1 MSTGTVLHVNVV
13 GLMAALEENLDPT
26 LRGRPFVVA
35 NRAAPRAVV
44 LDLSREAHREGV
56 LRGMLLSRAVA
67 MLTGL
72 IVREPRADICALANG
87 ALDRICRSYSPRV
100 EMAGDGHVFADLAG
114 TSRLNGPPEDVSQRI
129 RKDILSSTGLRPVIA
144 IAGSK
149 TVSKVATRVFRPAGF
164 IALSPWEENQ
174 LMRHQPVEFLPGV
187 GTVLSRRLDLLGI
200 GEIGDLA
207 ELSDAEA
214 RALGPRG
221 PELAA
226 RARGMDAI
234 PVDPEPPERR
244 TERGAFVFEPDVAD
258 PGLLN
263 PRVDRLA
270 SELAYSIRKK
280 GLGARNVR
288 VEVSYADG
296 LRGAASTGSPRVLV
310 RDDEIIQLARDSLRR
325 ARTRRVRVRRISVEL
340 SGLGFAGPELDLF
353 EPPET
358 RRALLQPALDRVR
371 TRYGFSAVSP
381 AIILVDGRIG
391 TKGRTSDRSPAPI
404 TPPVRCQGTPDEA
417 GDGLHGLAV
426 G

>member
-1 MSTGTVLHVNVV
+1 MGTGTVLHVNVI
-13 GLMAALEENLDPT
+13 GLMAALEENLDST

-56 LRGMLLSRAVA
+56 LRGMLLSRASA

-72 IVREPRADICALANG
+72 IVREPRTDICALANG
-87 ALDRICRSYSPRV
+87 SLDRICRSYSPQV
-100 EMAGDGHVFADLAG
+100 EMAGNGHIFADLAG
-114 TSRLNGPPEDVSQRI
+114 TSGLNGPPEDVSQRI
-129 RKDILSSTGLRPVIA
+129 RADILSATGLRPVLA
-144 IAGSK
+144 LAGSK

-187 GTVLSRRLDLLGI
+187 GAALSRRLDLLGI

-207 ELSDAEA
+207 GLSDAEA

-226 RARGMDAI
+226 RARGMDAV

-258 PGLLN
+258 PELLN
-263 PRVDRLA
+263 SRIDMLA
-270 SELAYSIRKK
+270 SELAYSIRRK
-280 GLGARNVR
+280 GMGARSLR
-288 VEVSYADG
+288 VEISYSDG
-296 LRGAASTGSPRVLV
+296 LRSAASAKSPRILV
-310 RDDEIIQLARDSLRR
+310 RDDEIIHLARDSLRR
-325 ARTRRVRVRRISVEL
+325 ARARRVRVRRISIEL
-340 SGLGFAGPELDLF
+340 SGLGSAGPELDLF
-353 EPPET
+353 EPAESLLA
-358 RRALLQPALDRVR
+358 RLQPALDKVR
-371 TRYGFSAVSP
+371 TRYGFFAVSP
-381 AIILVDGRIG
+381 AIVLADGRTG
-391 TKGRTSDRSPAPI
+391 TKGWTADRGSAPMSSRVSR
-404 TPPVRCQGTPDEA
+404 PRQPYEA
-417 GDGLHGLAV
+417 GDDLHDLAV

>member
-1 MSTGTVLHVNVV
+1 MGTGTVLHVNVI
-13 GLMAALEENLDPT
+13 GLMAALEENLDPA

-67 MLTGL
+67 MLSGL
-72 IVREPRADICALANG
+72 IVREPRTDICSLANG
-87 ALDRICRSYSPRV
+87 ELDRICRSYSPQV
-100 EMAGDGHVFADLAG
+100 EMAGNGHIFADLAG
-114 TSRLNGPPEDVSQRI
+114 TSGLNGPPEDVSQRI
-129 RKDILSSTGLRPVIA
+129 RADIYSVTGLRPVLA
-144 IAGSK
+144 LAGSK
-149 TVSKVATRVFRPAGF
+149 TVSKVATRVLRPVGF

-187 GTVLSRRLDLLGI
+187 GSALSRRLDLLGI

-207 ELSDAEA
+207 GLSDAEA

-226 RARGMDAI
+226 RARGMDAV

-244 TERGAFVFEPDVAD
+244 TERGAFVFEPDVTD
-258 PGLLN
+258 PELLN
-263 PRVDRLA
+263 PRVDMLA
-270 SELAYSIRKK
+270 SELAYSIRRK
-280 GLGARNVR
+280 GMGARNIR

-296 LRGAASTGSPRVLV
+296 LRSVASARSPRVLV
-310 RDDEIIQLARDSLRR
+310 RDDEVIHGVRDALRR
-325 ARTRRVRVRRISVEL
+325 ARTRRVRVRRISIEL
-340 SGLGFAGPELDLF
+340 SGLGSAGPELDLF
-353 EPPET
+353 EPEET
-358 RRALLQPALDRVR
+358 RLARLQPALDRVR

-381 AIILVDGRIG
+381 AIILAA
-391 TKGRTSDRSPAPI
+391 GRTGTNGGAVDRSFVPI
-404 TPPVRCQGTPDEA
+404 SSLVRRQGVPGEA
-417 GDGLHGLAV
+417 GDDLHGLAV